1 MRGGRQVQI
10 QIHTNKN
17 TNIYKYKQC
26 GVRQTICNLNICG
39 TSSNQRH
46 LVPKAVHGQH
56 FEKYF

>member
-1 MRGGRQVQI
+1 MQI

-17 TNIYKYKQC
+17 ANIYNYKQC

-39 TSSNQRH
+39 TSSNLRH
-46 LVPKAVHGQH
+46 SEPKAVDGQH